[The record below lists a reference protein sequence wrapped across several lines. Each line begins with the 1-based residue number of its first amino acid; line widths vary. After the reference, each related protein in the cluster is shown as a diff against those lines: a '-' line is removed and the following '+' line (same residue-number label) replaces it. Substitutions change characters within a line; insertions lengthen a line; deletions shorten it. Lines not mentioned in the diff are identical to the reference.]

1 MTEPGYKENIQTAKE
16 LVAQGKGEEMMPG
29 SAFWAPITANRF
41 LDLQDIGGSDD
52 FFSSDFTD
60 EQMVERLGHVGTNA
74 SLKVLV
80 ACSGSDEYVPKHVSS
95 KALVRRMVDAM
106 NHKCKDETT
115 MVAEEL
121 YLESG
126 NHNLSEG
133 DGDGME
139 FVKRVA
145 ELLKRIP

>member
-1 MTEPGYKENIQTAKE
+1 MQN
-16 LVAQGKGEEMMPG
+16 
-29 SAFWAPITANRF
+29 
-41 LDLQDIGGSDD
+41 IGGSDD

-60 EQMVERLGHVGTNA
+60 EQLVERLGHVGKYA
-74 SLKVLV
+74 SHSLKVLV

-95 KALVRRMVDAM
+95 KVLVRRMVDAM
-106 NHKCKDETT
+106 NHECKDATR

-126 NHNLSEG
+126 NHNLSKG
-133 DGDGME
+133 DGDGDE

-145 ELLKRIP
+145 QLLQRVGS